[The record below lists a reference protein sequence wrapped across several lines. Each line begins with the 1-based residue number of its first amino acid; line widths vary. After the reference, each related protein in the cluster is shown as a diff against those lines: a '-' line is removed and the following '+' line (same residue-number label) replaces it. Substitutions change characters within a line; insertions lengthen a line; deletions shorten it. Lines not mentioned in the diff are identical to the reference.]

1 MEKKRS
7 KKSENDSPKTDP
19 KIEISNQIPKTS
31 DPTCFS
37 KPRRIMLCMPGPRSL
52 NERKKKNS
60 RAPEKKQ
67 FAKHEVKLVI
77 LIIHSYINI
86 V

>member
-52 NERKKKNS
+52 NERKKKQQGT
-60 RAPEKKQ
+60 RKKQ